1 MKFGAGHGGPNGAV
15 NGPFGQPPSALNQNA
30 QSQPSTQQLR
40 MLVQQIQMAVQHGYL
55 NHQILNQPLAPQTL
69 LLLNQMLN
77 HIKVRNTIIAFSMVY
92 YSLSSGK
99 TGNFFFEC
107 NRFCQADNL
116 TVSTN
121 FLKIKFKNNSHHI
134 FLHFSG

>member
-1 MKFGAGHGGPNGAV
+1 MKFGAGHGGPNGAA

-77 HIKVRNTIIAFSMVY
+77 HIKVRIIVCSRYMTIHVV
-92 YSLSSGK
+92 LNDQSSIYLVIVHYCLLIP
-99 TGNFFFEC
+99 TSSAVECRLLYTILYCGNF
-107 NRFCQADNL
+107 
-116 TVSTN
+116 
-121 FLKIKFKNNSHHI
+121 
-134 FLHFSG
+134 

>member
-77 HIKVRNTIIAFSMVY
+77 HIKVRTIIIAFFLRMQSIF
-92 YSLSSGK
+92 SS
-99 TGNFFFEC
+99 
-107 NRFCQADNL
+107 RQL
-116 TVSTN
+116 TCIN
-121 FLKIKFKNNSHHI
+121 KFLEN
-134 FLHFSG
+134 